1 MVCEQNWFGAGGN
14 TDDRVKKCGRHVYA
28 ARVKLEFLENLYYM
42 CSAIAR
48 NAGLSREW

>member
-1 MVCEQNWFGAGGN
+1 MICEQDRSGVGGN
-14 TDDRVKKCGRHVYA
+14 IDDRVKKCGRHVYA

-42 CSAIAR
+42 YSATVR